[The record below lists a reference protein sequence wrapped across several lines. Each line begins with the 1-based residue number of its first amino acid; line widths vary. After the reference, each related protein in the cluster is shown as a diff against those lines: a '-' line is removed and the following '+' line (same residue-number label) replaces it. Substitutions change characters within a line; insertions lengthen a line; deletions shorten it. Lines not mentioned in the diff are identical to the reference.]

1 MLKVR
6 LWCSLRYTWLY
17 SCSIQNQRQF
27 SSDCSYCVIGA
38 LSAYT
43 RIPLSTFLLFYLLI
57 FFFHSFDFFG
67 TLLLSITVCV
77 CINRKRTYFF
87 LYNVVVNTANHF
99 FFIFP
104 SPTTLFKQIQV
115 CGSNN
120 VVFLITKCEEV
131 NRVTFSRTTLTK
143 EKIIT
148 CTAIFK

>member
-1 MLKVR
+1 MV
-6 LWCSLRYTWLY
+6 YVETE
-17 SCSIQNQRQF
+17 NE
-27 SSDCSYCVIGA
+27 
-38 LSAYT
+38 
-43 RIPLSTFLLFYLLI
+43 
-57 FFFHSFDFFG
+57 
-67 TLLLSITVCV
+67 
-77 CINRKRTYFF
+77 RTFF